1 MVCTYDQSRDQHHS
15 LTATLAICM
24 PFHPNNTFMPALS
37 PGHLWQAI
45 VLDDHPMVSR
55 GVSEFLKHHAR
66 LAQVL
71 SANDAAHCLTL
82 TEQLGSEVI
91 VIADFWLASG
101 NAVTLINQ
109 LQQAPMVRVLVMSG
123 DDDPL
128 VEAQARSA
136 GAHGFIVKQASPQVF
151 ESAVSAVIEGLGWF
165 ESSRAHNTAAQPGNR
180 YAPRELG
187 ITRQELG
194 LTLRQAQILQEILDG
209 EPNKRIAQKLN
220 ISESTIKEHVT
231 AILQKLGVSNRVAAI
246 TQLRGRK
253 LIIHP

>member
-1 MVCTYDQSRDQHHS
+1 MSPLIPV
-15 LTATLAICM
+15 LFMLPAPTA
-24 PFHPNNTFMPALS
+24 
-37 PGHLWQAI
+37 HLWQAI

-71 SANDAAHCLTL
+71 SASDAAHCLTL
-82 TEQLGSEVI
+82 TQQLGSEVI

-101 NAVTLINQ
+101 NAVPLIEQ
-109 LQQAPMVRVLVMSG
+109 LLRQDPTVRILVMSG

-128 VEAQARSA
+128 VEAQAKLA

-165 ESSRAHNTAAQPGNR
+165 ESTRSPLAASQASNR

-194 LTLRQAQILQEILDG
+194 MTLRQAQILQEILDG

-220 ISESTIKEHVT
+220 ISESTIKEHVI

-246 TQLRGRK
+246 TQLRGRR
-253 LIIHP
+253 LVLDP